1 MHIPTIYSE
10 EYSGQEVFEMTKE
23 KSHHLFNVLR
33 SRNSSTVYI
42 SNGKGLLAEGVI
54 QEPNNVLIHT
64 VYEKKRKKDINF
76 FLSKLDSVTRM
87 RFSIEKLSELG
98 VSSITVGSTIRSGKK
113 KYDTNKLKSWGVAA
127 LEQSGSAFLPI
138 IYQVEKLDYL
148 KFDQCIDINGK
159 SVFKEDSVGNFAIGP
174 EGGWESS
181 ELVQFKEVY
190 SLGSQVLRSETA
202 AIVAATLLLG
212 A

>member
-1 MHIPTIYSE
+1 
-10 EYSGQEVFEMTKE
+10 
-23 KSHHLFNVLR
+23 
-33 SRNSSTVYI
+33 
-42 SNGKGLLAEGVI
+42 
-54 QEPNNVLIHT
+54 
-64 VYEKKRKKDINF
+64 
-76 FLSKLDSVTRM
+76 LDSVTRM

-138 IYQVEKLDYL
+138 INQVEKLDYS
-148 KFDQCIDINGK
+148 KFNQCIDINGK
-159 SVFKEDSVGNFAIGP
+159 SAFKDDSVGNFAIGP
-174 EGGWESS
+174 EGGWDPS
-181 ELVQFKEVY
+181 ELAQFNEVY
-190 SLGSQVLRSETA
+190 SLGSQLLRSETA

>member
-1 MHIPTIYSE
+1 MHIPTIYFE
-10 EYSGQEVFEMTKE
+10 EYRGQEVFEMTRE

-33 SRNSSTVYI
+33 SRNGSSVYI
-42 SNGKGLLAEGVI
+42 SNGKGLLAEGII
-54 QEPNNVLIHT
+54 QEPNNVLIYT
-64 VYEKKRKKDINF
+64 VDEKRRKKDINF
-76 FLSKLDSVTRM
+76 FLSKLDSIPRM

-113 KYDTNKLKSWGVAA
+113 KYDTSKLKSWGITA

-138 IYQVEKLDYL
+138 IEQVDKLDYSR
-148 KFDQCIDINGK
+148 FNQCIDISGK
-159 SVFKEDSVGNFAIGP
+159 SAFKENSVGNFAIGP
-174 EGGWESS
+174 EGGWDPS

-190 SLGSQVLRSETA
+190 SLGSQALRSETA
-202 AIVAATLLLG
+202 AIVAATLLLD